1 MREKFLI
8 KNKSMKRLKNYVKLC
23 SKKVVDKNTLF
34 LETLPLL
41 ILKENENLL
50 CEEGTW
56 RSYDEYGPR
65 IITRKRWID
74 QIVS

>member
-8 KNKSMKRLKNYVKLC
+8 KNKSMKRLKNYLKLC

-50 CEEGTW
+50 CEEGT
-56 RSYDEYGPR
+56 
-65 IITRKRWID
+65 
-74 QIVS
+74 